1 MAEILPTP
9 DSSPSAATGFE
20 VLKRVNAHGAEY
32 FSARDLQAMLG
43 YNHWRNF
50 EKAITKAVTSCEK
63 SGNDPG
69 HHFARAKRS
78 PGAKVPCRKFL
89 IFTSPASP
97 VT

>member
-1 MAEILPTP
+1 MPEILPTP
-9 DSSPSAATGFE
+9 ASSSSAAKGFE
-20 VLKRVNAHGAEY
+20 ELKLVNAHGAEY
-32 FSARDLQAMLG
+32 FSARDLQSMLG

-50 EKAITKAVTSCEK
+50 EKAITKAVISCEK
-63 SGNDPG
+63 SGNDPE

-78 PGAKVPCRKFL
+78 PGAKALCRKFL